1 MSAAPRIPYNR
12 PCLLGTELAYVQEA
26 MHSGHQSGNGPFSKR
41 CERLLEQRIGCRRAM
56 LTPSCTHALELAAL
70 LLDLGPGD
78 EVIMP
83 SFTFVSTA
91 NAFALRGATVV
102 FVDNLPDTL
111 NIDPDQVAD
120 AITDRTRAIVPVH
133 YAGVPCDMDALSAI
147 AAPRNITIVEDAAQ
161 ALGSAYR
168 GKPAGSLGHMAAV
181 SFHETKNVTSGGEGG
196 ALLINDPTLVERA
209 EIVREKGTNRSA
221 FFRGQVDKYTWVDI
235 GSSLLPSELQAA
247 YLCAQLESIDSI
259 NDNRL
264 RTWTRYDTYLREYS
278 SPLRG
283 PTIPKD
289 TQHNGHIFHLRA
301 DSLAHRSALLRHL
314 NDHGI
319 HAVFH
324 YVPLHSAPGANGRS
338 RFHGIDRHTTL
349 QSELLLRLPLWYGMP
364 DELID
369 HVCTSVRAAWNYV
382 STTAGGRLTG
392 TW

>member
-1 MSAAPRIPYNR
+1 
-12 PCLLGTELAYVQEA
+12 
-26 MHSGHQSGNGPFSKR
+26 
-41 CERLLEQRIGCRRAM
+41 M

-70 LLDLGPGD
+70 LLDIGPGD

-120 AITDRTRAIVPVH
+120 AVTDRTRAIVPVH

-147 AAPRNITIVEDAAQ
+147 AAPRNIMIVEDAAQ
-161 ALGSAYR
+161 ALGSAHR
-168 GKPAGSLGHMAAV
+168 GKPAGSFGHMAAV

-196 ALLINDPTLVERA
+196 ALLINDPSLEERA
-209 EIVREKGTNRSA
+209 EILREKGTNRSA
-221 FFRGQVDKYTWVDI
+221 FFRGHVDKYTWVDI

-247 YLCAQLESIDSI
+247 YLCAQLEALDSI
-259 NDNRL
+259 NHNRL
-264 RTWTRYDTYLREYS
+264 QSWTRYDTYFRES
-278 SPLRG
+278 IAPLRS
-283 PTIPKD
+283 PSIPKD
-289 TQHNGHIFHLRA
+289 AQHNGHIFHLRA

-314 NDHGI
+314 NEHGI

-338 RFHGIDRHTTL
+338 RFHGTDRHTTQ
-349 QSELLLRLPLWYGMP
+349 QSDLLFRLPLWYGMTG
-364 DELID
+364 EHID
-369 HVCTSVRAAWNYV
+369 HVCTSLRSAWNCA
-382 STTAGGRLTG
+382 STTAERAVAG

>member
-1 MSAAPRIPYNR
+1 
-12 PCLLGTELAYVQEA
+12 
-26 MHSGHQSGNGPFSKR
+26 
-41 CERLLEQRIGCRRAM
+41 M

-209 EIVREKGTNRSA
+209 EIVRE
-221 FFRGQVDKYTWVDI
+221 
-235 GSSLLPSELQAA
+235 
-247 YLCAQLESIDSI
+247 
-259 NDNRL
+259 
-264 RTWTRYDTYLREYS
+264 
-278 SPLRG
+278 
-283 PTIPKD
+283 
-289 TQHNGHIFHLRA
+289 
-301 DSLAHRSALLRHL
+301 
-314 NDHGI
+314 
-319 HAVFH
+319 
-324 YVPLHSAPGANGRS
+324 
-338 RFHGIDRHTTL
+338 
-349 QSELLLRLPLWYGMP
+349 
-364 DELID
+364 
-369 HVCTSVRAAWNYV
+369 
-382 STTAGGRLTG
+382 
-392 TW
+392 